1 MKNLKE
7 IEDYRSY
14 TIFEKEIQNNIPRQ
28 LGKTISVM
36 IEIENSLII
45 EYRQRLLRLISVAEH
60 RRKRGYKLWMNK
72 LIILQ
77 DVY

>member
-7 IEDYRSY
+7 IEDYGSY

-28 LGKTISVM
+28 LRKTISVM

-60 RRKRGYKLWMNK
+60 RRKRGYKL
-72 LIILQ
+72 
-77 DVY
+77 

>member
-60 RRKRGYKLWMNK
+60 RRKRGYKL
-72 LIILQ
+72 
-77 DVY
+77 

>member
-1 MKNLKE
+1 VGKIGGDNMKNLKE
-7 IEDYRSY
+7 IEDYGSY

-60 RRKRGYKLWMNK
+60 RRKRGYKL
-72 LIILQ
+72 
-77 DVY
+77 